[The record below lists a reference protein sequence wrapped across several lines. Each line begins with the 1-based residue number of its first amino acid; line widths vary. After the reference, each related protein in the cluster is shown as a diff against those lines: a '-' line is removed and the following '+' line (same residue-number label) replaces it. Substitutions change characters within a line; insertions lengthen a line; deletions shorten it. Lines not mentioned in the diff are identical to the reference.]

1 MNETAATPKAPSRF
15 DPAGK
20 SRKARFWLGLLTG
33 LALVLSALGM
43 GVMNL
48 YFGTGRYKLD
58 LLAFYFRDLELV
70 LLNVLPFALLILLL
84 WALTNR
90 AWIAFLGTGV
100 FTLIYSWAEYW
111 KLMGRSDPIIA
122 EDLTILSE
130 GLQMGGSYITVTWQI
145 VLSALLV
152 LAGTLV
158 FFFFLRGR
166 LPRPLPRLGLAAL
179 VIAASWLLYTQVYT
193 DYYRYK
199 RYPTWEKLN
208 KWVESQKFI
217 SRGCLYPF
225 LYSTKELGEKPPEGY
240 SAAEAEALLRS
251 YPSDDIPPE
260 RRLNVIVVMYEAFAD
275 LSECTDRIT
284 AADPYAAYH
293 RLQAESLHGRL
304 VTNIFAAGTID
315 TERCVLTG
323 FPLLTSFRRA
333 GWSYARYFAEQ
344 GYAVNGSHPG
354 YESFYN
360 RRNVNRNLGL
370 EPCYFLED
378 HYRALSPGGIAPD
391 SLLLPE
397 IVRLCREDLQRA
409 GNVFSFNVTYQN
421 HGPYPADA
429 QRFSAPYVPAEG
441 LDEAAWTIVNN
452 YLWGV
457 EDSGNQMLAMA
468 EQLRQDES
476 PWVLVFFGDHKPWL
490 GDQNSVYTAL
500 GIDLDSGSEE
510 SFYNYYGTEYLIWAN
525 DAARAALTREGGEDP
540 FSGRG
545 PDISPCYLM
554 NLLFEACGWAGP
566 SWLKLS
572 EEVRAMLPVVSTK
585 DRCLENGALIAESEL
600 SEPGRE
606 ALARLRRTAYY
617 LMRDSGGA
625 LPAAE

>member
-1 MNETAATPKAPSRF
+1 MNHPLHTRMTDGGVFRSLLLYSLPLIAGNMMQQLYNTCDSIIVGNLVGSHALAAVGAS
-15 DPAGK
+15 GQIIY
-20 SRKARFWLGLLTG
+20 LLTTLCIG
-33 LALVLSALGM
+33 ASTGAGILIATFYGAEDERQTGVAVHTSLVLSALGM

-275 LSECTDRIT
+275 LSQCTDRIT
-284 AADPYAAYH
+284 AAAY
-293 RLQAESLHGRL
+293 
-304 VTNIFAAGTID
+304 V
-315 TERCVLTG
+315 
-323 FPLLTSFRRA
+323 
-333 GWSYARYFAEQ
+333 ARSKE
-344 GYAVNGSHPG
+344 H
-354 YESFYN
+354 
-360 RRNVNRNLGL
+360 
-370 EPCYFLED
+370 
-378 HYRALSPGGIAPD
+378 
-391 SLLLPE
+391 
-397 IVRLCREDLQRA
+397 VRL
-409 GNVFSFNVTYQN
+409 
-421 HGPYPADA
+421 
-429 QRFSAPYVPAEG
+429 
-441 LDEAAWTIVNN
+441 LDERHV
-452 YLWGV
+452 GP
-457 EDSGNQMLAMA
+457 
-468 EQLRQDES
+468 R
-476 PWVLVFFGDHKPWL
+476 H
-490 GDQNSVYTAL
+490 
-500 GIDLDSGSEE
+500 
-510 SFYNYYGTEYLIWAN
+510 
-525 DAARAALTREGGEDP
+525 ARADSSRHT
-540 FSGRG
+540 
-545 PDISPCYLM
+545 
-554 NLLFEACGWAGP
+554 GP
-566 SWLKLS
+566 SS
-572 EEVRAMLPVVSTK
+572 ANNNNSGHTFSYST
-585 DRCLENGALIAESEL
+585 LLYS
-600 SEPGRE
+600 
-606 ALARLRRTAYY
+606 
-617 LMRDSGGA
+617 
-625 LPAAE
+625 